1 MTTEIFDKYKS
12 VTKVTQ
18 IIKDGLVDNPFKI
31 NIYGSSEIL
40 IHFALVKFELKY
52 YRMKKCQLVHT
63 IPSDSCRCLY

>member
-1 MTTEIFDKYKS
+1 MMDGGFLMTTEIFDKYRS

-40 IHFALVKFELKY
+40 IHFALVKFE
-52 YRMKKCQLVHT
+52 
-63 IPSDSCRCLY
+63 